1 MKNNHQSG
9 SSYKL
14 MYDFKNPRYKDKFKS
29 NPQTLDEII
38 EKRNKNDI
46 NFINYICD
54 YINTA
59 EIETNDNDKNI
70 IVGDVHASILQ
81 LFMPL
86 KQANILKKL
95 EFDNEKTKFTF
106 KLNELNELNEYKQV
120 IYCGDFVGRAKH
132 PLTVEILIAFLEI
145 LNEIN
150 ENTKIKTNNIVWVF
164 GNHDIGFI
172 KHFIDKYKY
181 KYSTTINDNNK
192 IEEKNEFLSTDVY
205 ESELND
211 IVNSKNLERLLDLLE
226 KYVNENKYP
235 CVYYSNDEN
244 IIVSHT
250 FTIYTNKSVMMNR
263 DYIFVGLN
271 ILYSLFED
279 INFNEID
286 EKTRIYLNRF
296 IINLYRAHNAIVNS
310 INKQENKQ
318 TIYNIFTNNVDK
330 EDEYYKFA
338 INCIDRIFYSDNK
351 DEFEKLEISAQV
363 DFINKLA
370 KEMVIKNNFEFYH
383 NIEHELYWLID
394 ALSMNN
400 PIVFKNS
407 NLKHF
412 VGHEAKPII
421 NNYITMNHINEM
433 EKIKNIDDLQLQ
445 NVNVLHKTFINNL
458 IKSNSK
464 SNPNYDYN
472 NNIIIENLK
481 YAKLIQLLINE
492 NLHILNTNLENTY
505 NSKTNCYDLD
515 ITATSGIIDKFYAR
529 YLIRPINE
537 NINYISNEF
546 IASIEI
552 GFNMST
558 FAIID
563 NKNIARCS
571 KLYLF

>member
-14 MYDFKNPRYKDKFKS
+14 MYDFKNPRYKDNFKS
-29 NPQTLDEII
+29 NQQALDEII

-54 YINTA
+54 YINTI

-86 KQANILKKL
+86 KQANIINRL
-95 EFDNEKTKFTF
+95 EFDDKTTTF
-106 KLNELNELNEYKQV
+106 IYELNELNKYKQV

-132 PLTVEILIAFLEI
+132 PLTVEMLIAFLEI
-145 LNEIN
+145 LNKIN
-150 ENTKIKTNNIVWVF
+150 ENTKTDTIVWVF

-181 KYSTTINDNNK
+181 KYSTTIDNK

-211 IVNSKNLERLLDLLE
+211 IINSKNLERLLDLLE

-235 CVYYSNDEN
+235 CVYYSNNEN

-250 FTIYTNKSVMMNR
+250 FMIYTDKLVMMNR

-271 ILYSLFED
+271 ILYLIFKE

-286 EKTRIYLNRF
+286 EIEEKTKIYLNKF

-318 TIYNIFTNNVDK
+318 NIINIFTNNVDK

-338 INCIDRIFYSDNK
+338 IDCINRIFYLDNK
-351 DEFEKLEISAQV
+351 NEFEKLEISIQV
-363 DFINKLA
+363 NFINKLA
-370 KEMVIKNNFEFYH
+370 KEIVIKNNFEFYH
-383 NIEHELYWLID
+383 NIEHELYWLTN
-394 ALSMNN
+394 ALSMGIISMKNS
-400 PIVFKNS
+400 IVFKNS
-407 NLKHF
+407 GLKHF

-421 NNYITMNHINEM
+421 NNYIAKNHITEM
-433 EKIKNIDDLQLQ
+433 EKIKNIDDLQSQ
-445 NVNVLHKTFINNL
+445 DINVLHKTFINNL
-458 IKSNSK
+458 IKLNSK
-464 SNPNYDYN
+464 TNPNYNYN

-481 YAKLIQLLINE
+481 YAKLIQLLING
-492 NLHILNTNLENTY
+492 NLRILNTNLENVY

-529 YLIRPINE
+529 YLIKSMND
-537 NINYISNEF
+537 NVNHNEF
-546 IASIEI
+546 ITSVEI
-552 GFNMST
+552 GFNMSA

-563 NKNIARCS
+563 NENIARCS
-571 KLYLF
+571 RLYLF